1 MARAEHSELG
11 ALGPSIVTRYNVS
24 DMESADKG
32 SRLATSESTAN
43 PAQADVGSQ
52 TQKRGPAED
61 AWSAERSS
69 HPRSSSTVP
78 KEGIANPQTLGKR
91 ASCTTVEEYRTK
103 YRRTDP
109 FSLDFRASS
118 QRMYHVGCV
127 FMVKSKFRRETVPV
141 GEPFR
146 APNGWSA
153 LLSIEA
159 GQNRLLFVVHDIR
172 INNGRKDRPVSNEP
186 SQRIEFSVVWR
197 PKVPVKKDLMI
208 DELDLQRNLD
218 VKLSFLLHHPTL
230 FNKCPPEKQH
240 KLQKLMSMA
249 FASNSST
256 TTDFDKSGWEDLH
269 KDVQHGYE
277 SLLFADGPL
286 TVGILFHW
294 IP

>member
-1 MARAEHSELG
+1 
-11 ALGPSIVTRYNVS
+11 
-24 DMESADKG
+24 
-32 SRLATSESTAN
+32 
-43 PAQADVGSQ
+43 
-52 TQKRGPAED
+52 
-61 AWSAERSS
+61 
-69 HPRSSSTVP
+69 
-78 KEGIANPQTLGKR
+78 
-91 ASCTTVEEYRTK
+91 
-103 YRRTDP
+103 
-109 FSLDFRASS
+109 
-118 QRMYHVGCV
+118 MYHVGCV
-127 FMVKSKFRRETVPV
+127 FMVKSKFRRATVPV
-141 GEPFR
+141 GDPFR

-286 TVGILFHW
+286 TVGIFFSLDTLVPHSWKRTQSLCCGMWSISLRRRF
-294 IP
+294 IAIKFLGGRAI